1 MTIHFGLGVCAAVVG
16 DEVLQHQHFVGLVEL
31 EHRLIRLGRILRR
44 GLGFRLD
51 GGGILRHG
59 AAGGAGFFLDGLK
72 SQPFQPVADGKLRR
86 PILEA
91 GQPLEDRRIDDI
103 ANAQVASR
111 HRPATL
117 EIGQLAPDG
126 IVDRIEMIL
135 DQVEEELAPV
145 RFRRIPRGRQRGAD
159 PAPAGGTLVFRL
171 VLEARHMPI
180 DLVAQVGK
188 GLAQDRLD
196 LESLF
201 PRRDHA
207 RRQLQAQADFDA
219 LLAPRLR
226 GNDFEPDQILAKARK
241 VRFKLPHLFLDDLR
255 RALLAVPVEIAE

>member
-1 MTIHFGLGVCAAVVG
+1 MPIRLALGVCAAVVG
-16 DEVLQHQHFVGLVEL
+16 EEVLQHQHFVGLVEL
-31 EHRLIRLGRILRR
+31 EHRLIRLGRILGR
-44 GLGFRLD
+44 GLGLRLD
-51 GGGILRHG
+51 RCGTFRHRPARSLRLG
-59 AAGGAGFFLDGLK
+59 LDGLEG
-72 SQPFQPVADGKLRR
+72 QLRQPVPDGEFGR
-86 PILEA
+86 PPLEA
-91 GQPLEDRRIDDI
+91 VEPVEDRRIDDI

-126 IVDRIEMIL
+126 VIDRIEMIL

-207 RRQLQAQADFDA
+207 RRQLQA
-219 LLAPRLR
+219 
-226 GNDFEPDQILAKARK
+226 
-241 VRFKLPHLFLDDLR
+241 
-255 RALLAVPVEIAE
+255 

>member
-1 MTIHFGLGVCAAVVG
+1 MEAASSG
-16 DEVLQHQHFVGLVEL
+16 AARSL
-31 EHRLIRLGRILRR
+31 RLG
-44 GLGFRLD
+44 
-51 GGGILRHG
+51 
-59 AAGGAGFFLDGLK
+59 LDGLEG
-72 SQPFQPVADGKLRR
+72 QLRQPVPDGEFGR
-86 PILEA
+86 PPLETVE
-91 GQPLEDRRIDDI
+91 PVEDRRIDDI

-117 EIGQLAPDG
+117 EIGQLAPDC

-219 LLAPRLR
+219 RLAPRLR

>member
-1 MTIHFGLGVCAAVVG
+1 
-16 DEVLQHQHFVGLVEL
+16 
-31 EHRLIRLGRILRR
+31 
-44 GLGFRLD
+44 
-51 GGGILRHG
+51 
-59 AAGGAGFFLDGLK
+59 
-72 SQPFQPVADGKLRR
+72 
-86 PILEA
+86 
-91 GQPLEDRRIDDI
+91 
-103 ANAQVASR
+103 
-111 HRPATL
+111 
-117 EIGQLAPDG
+117 
-126 IVDRIEMIL
+126 MIL

-219 LLAPRLR
+219 RLAPRLR